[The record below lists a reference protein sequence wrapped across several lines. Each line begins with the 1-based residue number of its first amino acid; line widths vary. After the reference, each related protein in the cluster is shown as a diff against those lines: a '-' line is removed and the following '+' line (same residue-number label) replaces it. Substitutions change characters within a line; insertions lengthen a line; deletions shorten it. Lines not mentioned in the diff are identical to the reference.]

1 MNDEYSEAFKSIV
14 PDAPSADGW
23 ADGARRKR
31 RNHRR
36 VMTGVAGAAVLALA
50 VPFAL
55 TLQNQSL
62 LVATPGESNTASP
75 IAPDPAQDAP
85 GAAAC
90 WEAPGQPRTATDEG
104 ATEGAVR
111 AWLCG
116 DAGNPESFPGT
127 VGPLEPLV
135 EGVDDII
142 ELVQMWEAFDYEV
155 DCTADGGSEYRIVFD
170 YGDGSHRVMSGMLD
184 GCDTIEDG
192 EQSLP
197 GARDLYDRALELWS
211 QQRERVDPPADVA
224 AVSQCRPPSRSVVP
238 DLPPA
243 MRPMLPL
250 TPADA
255 VTGFICHEDTEYE
268 GGWAATLDAGVVTLI
283 ADSLVSDSEEGMG
296 TDHLPTWVTIAG
308 PWGEALT
315 LQRTDGDTFQWF
327 DAERAAMLWTPSSGV
342 RAAIDAVVEQA
353 PPPGPPPAEATRS
366 TPSEFTGC
374 SGVDSGEVTST
385 DLPGGKLPEE
395 PSKVWLCVADPDE
408 VLEGVAPWEPL
419 ESPDLMA
426 DAVYAYNVSH
436 TTDFDPACLD
446 QPGLTYSVVHEY
458 ADGTTY
464 VVDAQVRGC
473 DVISADGQV
482 REGGRAYVDKL
493 LELWVEQ
500 RNATPQSP
508 PVAPSVGICE
518 NNLRSVGR
526 GIDRYDE
533 DGALCAATP
542 SDSGVKG
549 VEIPAPGPL
558 LDDVRREAQDSR
570 VPSSGEDE
578 DPLLDWE
585 GESIVLVDDYG
596 DRLSLFR
603 EPTGEWFWEEG
614 DASWTWTPSTA
625 LAERLEAAFNG

>member
-23 ADGARRKR
+23 ADGARRRR

-62 LVATPGESNTASP
+62 LVATPGESNTAFP
-75 IAPDPAQDAP
+75 ITPDPAQDAP

-211 QQRERVDPPADVA
+211 QQRERVDPPETET
-224 AVSQCRPPSRSVVP
+224 VSQCRPPARSVVP
-238 DLPPA
+238 DLPPP
-243 MRPMLPL
+243 MQPMLPL
-250 TPADA
+250 TPSDA
-255 VTGFICHEDTEYE
+255 VTGFTCTEDPAAEYE
-268 GGWAATLDAGVVTLI
+268 ASAGSTLESELVALI
-283 ADSLVSDSEEGMG
+283 ADSLTKDSEEGLG
-296 TDHLPTWVTIAG
+296 EGHLPTWLTVTG

-315 LQRTDGDTFQWF
+315 LQRVEGDAFQWF
-327 DAERAAMLWTPSSGV
+327 DAERLPMLWTPSP
-342 RAAIDAVVEQA
+342 AILAQIDTVTV
-353 PPPGPPPAEATRS
+353 PPPPHISP
-366 TPSEFTGC
+366 PSEDAQPTPFEFVNCAGVHS
-374 SGVDSGEVTST
+374 SGISST
-385 DLPGGKLPEE
+385 ELPNGKLPEN
-395 PSKVWLCVADPDE
+395 PVRVWLCAADT
-408 VLEGVAPWEPL
+408 EGVDGVSVPAEPL
-419 ESPDLMA
+419 ETKELAA
-426 DAVYAYNVSH
+426 DAAFSYIISRITDSNRVCFDGAGPQYTVVY
-436 TTDFDPACLD
+436 
-446 QPGLTYSVVHEY
+446 EY
-458 ADGTTY
+458 ADSSTY
-464 VVDAQVRGC
+464 AVAVQVDVC
-473 DVISADGQV
+473 NVIWAGGMA
-482 REGGRAYVDKL
+482 REGGLAY
-493 LELWVEQ
+493 LETL
-500 RNATPQSP
+500 
-508 PVAPSVGICE
+508 
-518 NNLRSVGR
+518 
-526 GIDRYDE
+526 
-533 DGALCAATP
+533 
-542 SDSGVKG
+542 
-549 VEIPAPGPL
+549 
-558 LDDVRREAQDSR
+558 
-570 VPSSGEDE
+570 
-578 DPLLDWE
+578 
-585 GESIVLVDDYG
+585 
-596 DRLSLFR
+596 LSLWER
-603 EPTGEWFWEEG
+603 QDGEN
-614 DASWTWTPSTA
+614 P
-625 LAERLEAAFNG
+625 